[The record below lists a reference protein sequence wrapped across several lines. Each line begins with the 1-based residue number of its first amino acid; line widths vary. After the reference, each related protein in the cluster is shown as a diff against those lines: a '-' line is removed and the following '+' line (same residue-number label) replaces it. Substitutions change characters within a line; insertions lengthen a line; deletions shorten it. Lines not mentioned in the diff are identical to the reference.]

1 MPTQTIAPEDFD
13 FLHDLYLKK
22 PEDFV
27 TEVLGAKCWQMQT
40 DIVRSV
46 FKNKITSVK
55 TCNSVGKSF
64 IAARIV
70 VTWLML
76 YEDSVVVTTAPT
88 WAQVTDVLWREIAS
102 TVKLS
107 RYKLTDNE
115 VLQAGLTLGEKW
127 YAVGRSTAKP
137 ENFFGY
143 HADHLLV
150 VVDEAGG
157 VDEPIFKGVAA
168 ITPNI
173 NAHILLIG
181 NPTKPSGT
189 FFNYFDKPELGA
201 KRYTISAFDSP
212 NFTALEIKTVDDLV
226 AMFTPPEDIDQVD
239 WIAAVNQEIQ
249 NRLDPTFAA
258 LIDPATV
265 YGRYHEW
272 GADSPAWQALV
283 MGEFPTEGDQ
293 QLISTDLVLM
303 AMNMS
308 GIDEDSGKTYAEL
321 SGWDIS
327 DGAPEYGLDMA
338 RYGSDSTVLTPRH
351 GGWVED
357 QIAWNKTDLMTSAD
371 KVINII
377 DILNPNLRLN
387 IDDTGNGGGT
397 TDRLR
402 QISKEQIGLGKPVH
416 QYQLAAYN
424 FSSKEMMKQPEK
436 YHDITSEL
444 YWNLAGWFRRKQIAI
459 PKDMQLR
466 DELIARRWGV
476 MPNGK
481 IKVESKDEYKKR
493 TGGRSPDRSD
503 SLVLAFAGG
512 LRPIRQAAEYQATDS
527 SEPIRQP
534 YTSGLKRG
542 SW

>member
-1 MPTQTIAPEDFD
+1 MPTQTLPTAEDYD
-13 FLHDLYLKK
+13 FLRDYYLKT

-27 TEVLGAKCWQMQT
+27 DEVLGAKCWDMQV

-46 FKNKITSVK
+46 FKNKITAVK

-70 VTWLML
+70 VSWLML

-168 ITPNI
+168 ITPNL

-189 FFNYFDKPELGA
+189 FFDYFDKPELGA
-201 KRYTISAFDSP
+201 RCFTISAFDSP
-212 NFTALEIKTVDDLV
+212 NFTALGIKTVDDLV
-226 AMFTPPEDIDQVD
+226 ELFTPPETYDQVD
-239 WIAAVNQEIQ
+239 WIAHVNQEIQ
-249 NRLDPTFAA
+249 SRLDPTFAA

-265 YGRYHEW
+265 YGRYYEW
-272 GADSPAWQALV
+272 GTDSAAWQALI
-283 MGEFPTEGDQ
+283 MGEFPTQAEQ
-293 QLISTDLVLM
+293 QLIPTDLVMM
-303 AMNMS
+303 AMNMT
-308 GIDEDSGKTYAEL
+308 GVDDDSGKTYAEL
-321 SGWDIS
+321 SGWNIP
-327 DGAPEYGLDMA
+327 DGLPEYGQDMA
-338 RYGSDSTVLTPRH
+338 RYGGDSSVNYPRH
-351 GGWVED
+351 GGWVEKA
-357 QIAWNKTDLMTSAD
+357 IVWNKTSLMDSAD
-371 KVINII
+371 KILTII
-377 DILNPNLRLN
+377 GDDIYNPRARLD

-402 QISKEQIGLGKPVH
+402 QISNEQIGLGKPVH

-424 FSSKEMMKQPEK
+424 FSSKEMMSDNDRDKF
-436 YHDITSEL
+436 HDVTSML
-444 YWNLAGWFRRKQIAI
+444 YWNLRGWFFAHEIA
-459 PKDMQLR
+459 L
-466 DELIARRWGV
+466 
-476 MPNGK
+476 PNDVSSFSTCHK
-481 IKVESKDEYKKR
+481 HI
-493 TGGRSPDRSD
+493 
-503 SLVLAFAGG
+503 VLLYFETCFAGIMGFRIYIRG
-512 LRPIRQAAEYQATDS
+512 LRRQDKILNTDIKGNIS
-527 SEPIRQP
+527 LPFNANP
-534 YTSGLKRG
+534 D
-542 SW
+542 